1 MRVLERGGKRL
12 PPLLIFQIS
21 RGLRRKKKMKKGG
34 NANSKFQK
42 IKKVLRIIFIVILA
56 GIFVSLGILVGIV
69 IGYWKELPPLDAL
82 EYQESEKWKFH
93 LEVYSDLSII
103 EVGDTK
109 EYLLDKL
116 ERLKY
121 TQVGKNIPDKGEYSR
136 SAEYIRI
143 YTNDFR
149 YPRLSNK
156 GHLVALNLKDNR
168 IESIEKEDG
177 SQIQSFYL
185 EPELMSELY
194 GSEGT
199 ARQLVRLPDIPKSLL
214 QAFTATEDK
223 RFYKHWGIDIY
234 RVMKATYSNIKARR
248 IVEGSG
254 TITMQLARYLFF
266 TRKQTMQRKI
276 KEALLAL
283 QIERRYSKDEILERY
298 LNFLDL
304 GRYGSHQIYGVQQA
318 SLNYFGKPVWELSLD
333 ECALL
338 AAIPKSSSIYSPVR
352 HPARAQQRRNLILR
366 IMLRGGHIT
375 QEQYE
380 TSVKTPLKI
389 KKPSGKTITN
399 APHFL
404 EYIKIQLENKYKST
418 MLYSEGLK
426 VYTSLDTS
434 LQTMANEAIASGLR
448 NLDKELEVP
457 DYDKNDP
464 DAPNGIDPLKYIQG
478 ALVAVDSKTGYIK
491 AMVGG
496 RDFYISRNILNY
508 FNRTLSANRQ
518 PGSSF
523 KPFVYCAAFSKPAVA
538 NPASTI
544 DDEPWS
550 IDLDRKR
557 RWAPGNYQRRYL
569 GRITLWTALTKS
581 INVATA
587 RLMNEKVGINRTIKM
602 AKKMGIKTELRAV
615 PSIALGSS
623 EVSLLE
629 LTSAYGVF
637 ANRGFLAEPLSIL
650 YIIDQNGDIIEEN
663 LPRPR
668 RVIDENVAYQMTYV
682 LQGVLDEGT
691 GKRARQA
698 PLNFH
703 LPAAGKTGTTND
715 YSDAWFIGYIPDLVA
730 GIWVGFDDP
739 TISTKHTGA
748 TGAMPIW
755 VNFMK
760 KAAYRTI
767 KDFGS
772 KSSEIIFL
780 EIDKSTGMLKNK
792 NCPEA
797 DIMKMA
803 FIKGNRPTKLCTE
816 HP

>member
-1 MRVLERGGKRL
+1 
-12 PPLLIFQIS
+12 
-21 RGLRRKKKMKKGG
+21 MKKDG
-34 NANSKFQK
+34 NTNNKFRK
-42 IKKVLRIIFIVILA
+42 ITKLLRIVFIVILT
-56 GIFVSLGILVGIV
+56 GIFISLGTLVGIV
-69 IGYWKELPPLDAL
+69 VGYWKELPPLDAL

-93 LEVYSDLSII
+93 LEVYSDFSII

-116 ERLKY
+116 KRLKY
-121 TQVGKNIPDKGEYSR
+121 TQVGKKMPDKGEYSF
-136 SAEYIRI
+136 SAEYMRI
-143 YTNDFR
+143 YTNGFR

-156 GHLVALNLKDNR
+156 GHLAVLRFKDNR
-168 IESIEKEDG
+168 ITSIEKVEHPDEIGEDG
-177 SQIQSFYL
+177 TKIQSFYL
-185 EPELMSELY
+185 EPELIAELY
-194 GSEGT
+194 GTEGT
-199 ARQLVRLPDIPKSLL
+199 ARQLVRLPDIPESLL
-214 QAFTATEDK
+214 QAFIATEDK

-234 RVMKATYSNIKARR
+234 RVMAATYYNIRARR
-248 IVEGSG
+248 IVQGSG

-266 TRKQTMQRKI
+266 TREQTMQRKI

-283 QIERRYSKDEILERY
+283 QIERRYSKDEILEHY
-298 LNFLDL
+298 LNFIDL

-338 AAIPKSSSIYSPVR
+338 AALPKSSSIYSPVR
-352 HPARAQQRRNLILR
+352 HPDRARQRRNLILR
-366 IMLRGGHIT
+366 IMLRRGYIT

-389 KKPSGKTITN
+389 KKPSEKTITN

-426 VYTSLDTS
+426 VYTTLDTT

-448 NLDKELEVP
+448 NLDKELRFP
-457 DYDKNDP
+457 NYDENAP

-478 ALVAVDSKTGYIK
+478 ALVAIDPKTGYIK

-508 FNRTLSANRQ
+508 FNRALSANRQ
-518 PGSSF
+518 PGSAF
-523 KPFVYCAAFSKPAVA
+523 KPFVYCAAFSNPAVA

-550 IDLDRKR
+550 IDLDRR
-557 RWAPGNYQRRYL
+557 RHWAPENYRKRYF
-569 GRITLWTALTKS
+569 GTVTLWTALTKS

-587 RLMNEKVGINRTIKM
+587 RLMNERVGIERTIDI
-602 AKKMGIKTELRAV
+602 AKRMGIKSELRAV

-637 ANRGFLAEPLSIL
+637 GNRGFLAEPFSIL
-650 YIIDQNGDIIEEN
+650 YIVDQNGEIIEEN

-668 RVIDENVAYQMTYV
+668 RVIDENLAYQMTSV
-682 LQGVLDEGT
+682 LQAVLDEGT
-691 GKRARQA
+691 AKRARQA
-698 PLNFH
+698 PLNFR

-715 YSDAWFIGYIPDLVA
+715 YSDAWFVGYIPDLVA
-730 GIWVGFDDP
+730 GVWVGFDDP
-739 TISTKHTGA
+739 QVSTKHTGA

-755 VNFMK
+755 TQFMK

-772 KSSEIIFL
+772 KPGEIILL
-780 EIDKSTGMLKNK
+780 EIDKNTGMLKNK
-792 NCPEA
+792 NCPRK
-797 DIMKMA
+797 DIVKMA
-803 FIKGNRPTKLCTE
+803 FIKGNHPTALCTE